1 MKKVILTFFLIF
13 YILAVQS
20 FSLER
25 KDASNL
31 KDLGYPWEN
40 FYIHNYGSSNTYWYT
55 IEEHLDLNPKF
66 LALVLQD
73 VEEKDQKITYKYTYN
88 SRHNFFKMEAITET
102 SKNVFSLPNFFLKNT
117 LKAEEISDKE
127 IDINEFIEKVLDH
140 CKYTQLRNLKDKKG
154 DDVSVTNQKD
164 CRISYVNNIEF
175 KDLIFEQFEKNKD
188 FKSFLV
194 NKDDANKFI
203 VLKRT
208 PIKDSK
214 KEQISSKE
222 SPGLSKNNQ
231 KSTQEFKNFKENI
244 NIAINWA
251 NYNSLIVANLKMDK
265 SNSVGSI
272 EINLPDGSGKCI
284 GTVAINTTTM
294 LGTWSMNCDDSENRS
309 WRFKKEMYASGKL
322 NKNDQNFLVGEGKD
336 RLGNKVVFQ
345 SEKL

>member
-1 MKKVILTFFLIF
+1 VKKVILTFFFIIF
-13 YILAVQS
+13 AVKS

-66 LALVLQD
+66 LALVLQN
-73 VEEKDQKITYKYTYN
+73 VEEKDQKLTYKYTYN
-88 SRHNFFKMEAITET
+88 SRHNFFKMETISDENK
-102 SKNVFSLPNFFLKNT
+102 SGFSLPNFFSKNT

-154 DDVSVTNQKD
+154 VDVSVSNQKD
-164 CRISYVNNIEF
+164 CRISHVNQIEF

-188 FKSFLV
+188 FKNFLV
-194 NKDDANKFI
+194 NKDNVNKFT
-203 VLKRT
+203 VLKRSSV
-208 PIKDSK
+208 KDPK
-214 KEQISSKE
+214 KEQVSTKE
-222 SPGLSKNNQ
+222 NLKANQ
-231 KSTQEFKNFKENI
+231 ELKSLKENI
-244 NIAINWA
+244 NLAINWS
-251 NYNSLIVANLKMDK
+251 NYNSLIVANIKMDK
-265 SNSVGSI
+265 SNSTGSI
-272 EINLPDGSGKCI
+272 EVILPDGSGKCI
-284 GTVAINTTTM
+284 GTIAINISTY
-294 LGTWSMNCDDSENRS
+294 LGTWSINCDDSEVRS
-309 WRFKKEMYASGKL
+309 WRFKKEMYASGKI
-322 NKNDQNFLVGEGKD
+322 NRNDQNFLVGEGKD

>member
-1 MKKVILTFFLIF
+1 MKRVILTSFLVIF
-13 YILAVQS
+13 AFKS

-40 FYIHNYGSSNTYWYT
+40 FYIHNYGSSNTYWYS

-73 VEEKDQKITYKYTYN
+73 VEEKDQKLTYKYIYN
-88 SRHNFFKMEAITET
+88 SRHNFFKMEAISETE
-102 SKNVFSLPNFFLKNT
+102 KNIFSLPNFFSKNT

-154 DDVSVTNQKD
+154 VDVSVSNQKD
-164 CRISYVNNIEF
+164 CRISHVNQIEF

-188 FKSFLV
+188 FKNFLV
-194 NKDDANKFI
+194 NKDNANKF
-203 VLKRT
+203 VVSKRM
-208 PIKDSK
+208 PVKDSK
-214 KEQISSKE
+214 KEQVSTKE
-222 SPGLSKNNQ
+222 SSVSGKDNQ
-231 KSTQEFKNFKENI
+231 KSIQELKNFKENI
-244 NIAINWA
+244 NVAINWT

-265 SNSVGSI
+265 SNSVGAI

-294 LGTWSMNCDDSENRS
+294 SGAWSVNCDDSENRS
-309 WRFKKEMYASGKL
+309 WRFKKEMNASGKL
-322 NKNDQNFLVGEGKD
+322 YKNGQNFLVGEGKD

>member
-1 MKKVILTFFLIF
+1 MKKVILTFFFIIF
-13 YILAVQS
+13 VVES

-25 KDASNL
+25 KDSSNL

-73 VEEKDQKITYKYTYN
+73 VEEKDQKLTYKYIYN
-88 SRHNFFKMEAITET
+88 SRHNFFKMEAISET
-102 SKNVFSLPNFFLKNT
+102 GKNVFSLPNFFSKNT

-154 DDVSVTNQKD
+154 DDVGVSNQKD

-194 NKDDANKFI
+194 NKDNANKFI
-203 VLKRT
+203 VSKRMST
-208 PIKDSK
+208 KDSK
-214 KEQISSKE
+214 KEQVSSKE
-222 SPGLSKNNQ
+222 SSGSIKDNQ
-231 KSTQEFKNFKENI
+231 KSTQELKNFKENI
-244 NIAINWA
+244 NVAINWS

-284 GTVAINTTTM
+284 GTVAINVTSM
-294 LGTWSMNCDDSENRS
+294 LGTWSINCDDSESRS
-309 WRFKKEMYASGKL
+309 WRFKKEMFASGKL
-322 NKNDQNFLVGEGKD
+322 NKNDQNFFVGEGKD

>member
-1 MKKVILTFFLIF
+1 MKKVILTFFFIIF
-13 YILAVQS
+13 AIKS

-31 KDLGYPWEN
+31 KDLGYPWES
-40 FYIHNYGSSNTYWYT
+40 FYIHNYGSSNTYWYK
-55 IEEHLDLNPKF
+55 IEEHLDLNPQF

-73 VEEKDQKITYKYTYN
+73 VEEKDQKLTYKYIYN
-88 SRHNFFKMEAITET
+88 SRHNFFKMDPISET
-102 SKNVFSLPNFFLKNT
+102 DKNVFSLPNFFSKNT

-154 DDVSVTNQKD
+154 ADVSVSNQKD
-164 CRISYVNNIEF
+164 CRISHVNNIEF
-175 KDLIFEQFEKNKD
+175 KELIFEQFEKNKD

-194 NKDDANKFI
+194 NKDNANKFTA
-203 VLKRT
+203 LKRM
-208 PIKDSK
+208 PAKASK
-214 KEQISSKE
+214 KEQVSSKE
-222 SPGLSKNNQ
+222 SSSSSKDNQ
-231 KSTQEFKNFKENI
+231 KSSQEFKNFKENI
-244 NIAINWA
+244 NIAINWI
-251 NYNSLIVANLKMDK
+251 NYNSLMVANLKMDK
-265 SNSVGSI
+265 SNSVGSM

-294 LGTWSMNCDDSENRS
+294 LGTWSINCDDSENRS

-322 NKNDQNFLVGEGKD
+322 NKSEQNFLVGEGKD